1 MDRLLQLLTD
11 AAAGRFPPSDLD
23 VEVVGPPT
31 GRSDAVVAFSGHSIV
46 AAPVDADEVRSRL
59 RTGDPGEPMS
69 AAFLTWLGERIG
81 STPGSLD
88 VVLAAHGHGDVP
100 PLERRDDADAHDRVI
115 RALRYRAE
123 VAVHADAGHSGVVIV
138 GRGLAGRREVSLEVD
153 PDRRGEGI
161 GTSLARAALGLVPA
175 GEPLFAQVAPGNV
188 ASLRAF
194 LAAGFRPICSE
205 VLFLRR

>member
-11 AAAGRFPPSDLD
+11 AAGGRFPPSDLD
-23 VEVVGPPT
+23 VEVLDPPA

-46 AAPVDADEVRSRL
+46 AAPVAADEVRGRL

-69 AAFLTWLGERIG
+69 APFLTWLGDRIG

-88 VVLAAHGHGDVP
+88 VVLVAFGRGGP
-100 PLERRDDADAHDRVI
+100 TPLERREDADAHDRVA
-115 RALRYRAE
+115 RALRYRVE
-123 VAVHADAGHSGVVIV
+123 IGVHADAARSGVVIV

-153 PDRRGEGI
+153 PDRRGEGV
-161 GTSLARAALGLVPA
+161 GTHLARAALGLVPA

-194 LAAGFRPICSE
+194 LAAGYRPICSE